1 MFGQLIFFM
10 EMNVGNEHTAVP
22 GSIFP
27 WRLFDFVRWPGEEL
41 EVESWGWRMPMTEL
55 IHR

>member
-1 MFGQLIFFM
+1 M